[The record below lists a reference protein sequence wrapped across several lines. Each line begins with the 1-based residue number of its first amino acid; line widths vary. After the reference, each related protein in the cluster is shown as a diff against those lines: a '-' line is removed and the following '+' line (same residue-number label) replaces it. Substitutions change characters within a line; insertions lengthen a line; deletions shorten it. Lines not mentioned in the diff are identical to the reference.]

1 MIFLKLNEL
10 NAAPVLINMAKVEMV
25 TPITGSRAKLWFSVD
40 GEDAMEVEESMEDIT
55 EMINAGMSYPGV
67 VSKENALGVVR

>member
-10 NAAPVLINMAKVEMV
+10 NAAPVIINLAQVEMV

-40 GEDAMEVEESMEDIT
+40 GEDAMEVEESLEDIT
-55 EMINAGMSYPGV
+55 EMINAAMSYPGV
-67 VSKENALGVVR
+67 VSKENVAAVVR